1 MWIGGI
7 GPTDQL
13 NIVKSSSDGPTMI
26 DQAAWIN
33 LPVGYNLVDH
43 VNVSVPGMVEVALTR

>member
-1 MWIGGI
+1 MRTGGI

-26 DQAAWIN
+26 DQSAWIN
-33 LPVGYNLVDH
+33 LPVGMNLVDH
-43 VNVSVPGMVEVALTR
+43 VNVSLSLEDRAALTR